1 MYPSKETAHW
11 KPPPWNGECSELLSQ
26 VIKISADFF
35 KSAIGFLLD
44 QAKNDNKDLLE
55 IERNDSR
62 PQLTLRGP
70 CHYLINVSFFP
81 DSIHFYLFVNNV
93 GFLKAFE

>member
-26 VIKISADFF
+26 VIKISADFL

-44 QAKNDNKDLLE
+44 QAKNDNKDLLVRDRKE
-55 IERNDSR
+55 
-62 PQLTLRGP
+62 
-70 CHYLINVSFFP
+70 
-81 DSIHFYLFVNNV
+81 
-93 GFLKAFE
+93 